1 MLHVRLLLHIYICMY
16 VCIYIYMYVCV
27 CLSVCLSACLPAW
40 LAGWLSVCMYVYV
53 ICMYSISYVFS
64 YTLLQTN
71 ICVESHCESRYK
83 LVNGFP
89 ISHALSSFVARPPKK
104 TDSSHLFHRFFPKK
118 SHGQKTIIKSFRKQ
132 RLGAGSSWIHRLT
145 TQLLDLCRQ
154 ILLGLVGYVQG
165 KVKIE
170 LKDGDVFFCISS
182 PK

>member
-16 VCIYIYMYVCV
+16 VYIYIYMYVCV
-27 CLSVCLSACLPAW
+27 CVCLSVCLPAW

>member
-1 MLHVRLLLHIYICMY
+1 MLHVRLLLHIYIYIYVCMY
-16 VCIYIYMYVCV
+16 VYIYMYVCVYV

-104 TDSSHLFHRFFPKK
+104 QIVPIFFTGF
-118 SHGQKTIIKSFRKQ
+118 SQKIPWTKNN
-132 RLGAGSSWIHRLT
+132 H
-145 TQLLDLCRQ
+145 Q
-154 ILLGLVGYVQG
+154 ILQKATTWGWQQLDPPTHYPTSRFVPPNSSRPGRLRSRQG
-165 KVKIE
+165 
-170 LKDGDVFFCISS
+170 
-182 PK
+182 